1 MYSKQ
6 DIERYILG
14 QMSASEKV
22 AFAEQLSSD
31 SALKEEVKNATVA
44 ILEQMA
50 EMKTNSGELATEAI
64 ERYIRKEMSA
74 SEAAA
79 FENECAGNPVLAYSY
94 KLQDSLSR
102 EVRLRAVAAM
112 LNTKRA
118 AKEGKE
124 AYEPEAATTIP
135 DVATTIPEAACADID
150 TYERPAAALIDE
162 AARKEQPAR
171 VIDFSKILKSFV
183 PIAVA
188 ACMVSCVMIWDHK
201 VTINVGNE
209 AYASVMRGGA
219 ELDSLVEAKD
229 YKAAI
234 ALIDEQLNVD
244 YEIDDP
250 EAKAAWEED
259 MKDLQYQ
266 KAVILLKDG
275 KKRQAKKILKALDDE
290 PSRELLDKLLW

>member
-14 QMSASEKV
+14 QMSASEKT

-50 EMKTNSGELATEAI
+50 EMKTSSGELATEAI

-74 SEAAA
+74 SESAA
-79 FENECAGNPVLAYSY
+79 FENECASNPVLAYSY
-94 KLQDSLSR
+94 RLQESLSR
-102 EVRLRAVAAM
+102 EVRLHAAVDM
-112 LNTKRA
+112 LKNKKT
-118 AKEGKE
+118 G
-124 AYEPEAATTIP
+124 
-135 DVATTIPEAACADID
+135 
-150 TYERPAAALIDE
+150 
-162 AARKEQPAR
+162 AR
-171 VIDFSKILKSFV
+171 VIDFTRILKSV
-183 PIAVA
+183 TPVAVA
-188 ACMVSCVMIWDHK
+188 ACMVCGCMIWDHN
-201 VTINVGNE
+201 VTVNVGNA
-209 AYASVMRGGA
+209 AYESVMRGGS
-219 ELDSLVEAKD
+219 ELDSLVKAKD
-229 YKAAI
+229 YKDAI
-234 ALIDEQLNVD
+234 ALIDVQLNAD

-250 EAKAAWEED
+250 DAKAAWEED

>member
-14 QMSASEKV
+14 QMSASEKT

-31 SALKEEVKNATVA
+31 SALKEEVKNATEA

-50 EMKTNSGELATEAI
+50 EMKTSSGELATEAI

-79 FENECAGNPVLAYSY
+79 FENECEANPVLAYSY
-94 KLQDSLSR
+94 RLQESLSR
-102 EVRLRAVAAM
+102 EVRLHAAVEM
-112 LNTKRA
+112 LKNKKA
-118 AKEGKE
+118 GAK
-124 AYEPEAATTIP
+124 
-135 DVATTIPEAACADID
+135 V
-150 TYERPAAALIDE
+150 
-162 AARKEQPAR
+162 
-171 VIDFSKILKSFV
+171 VDFTKILKSV
-183 PIAVA
+183 TPVAVA
-188 ACMVSCVMIWDHK
+188 ACMVCGCMIWDHK
-201 VTINVGNE
+201 VTVDVGND
-209 AYASVMRGGA
+209 AYASVMRGGS

>member
-50 EMKTNSGELATEAI
+50 EMKTNSGELATETI

-79 FENECAGNPVLAYSY
+79 FENECEANPVLAYSFR
-94 KLQDSLSR
+94 LQESLSR
-102 EVRLRAVAAM
+102 EVRLHAAVDM
-112 LNTKRA
+112 LKKKKT
-118 AKEGKE
+118 G
-124 AYEPEAATTIP
+124 
-135 DVATTIPEAACADID
+135 
-150 TYERPAAALIDE
+150 
-162 AARKEQPAR
+162 AR
-171 VIDFSKILKSFV
+171 VIDFTKILKSV
-183 PIAVA
+183 TPVAVA
-188 ACMVSCVMIWDHK
+188 ACMVCGCMIWDHN
-201 VTINVGNE
+201 VTVNVGND
-209 AYASVMRGGA
+209 AYESVMRGGS

>member
-14 QMSASEKV
+14 QMSASEKT

-44 ILEQMA
+44 ILELMA
-50 EMKTNSGELATEAI
+50 EMKISSGELATEAI

-79 FENECAGNPVLAYSY
+79 FENECASNPVLAYSFR
-94 KLQDSLSR
+94 LQESLSR
-102 EVRLRAVAAM
+102 EVRLHAAVDM
-112 LNTKRA
+112 LKKKKTGGR
-118 AKEGKE
+118 
-124 AYEPEAATTIP
+124 
-135 DVATTIPEAACADID
+135 
-150 TYERPAAALIDE
+150 LID
-162 AARKEQPAR
+162 
-171 VIDFSKILKSFV
+171 FTKILKSV
-183 PIAVA
+183 TPVAVA
-188 ACMVSCVMIWDHK
+188 ACMVCGCMIWDHN
-201 VTINVGNE
+201 VTVDVGNA
-209 AYASVMRGGA
+209 AYESVMRGGS

-234 ALIDEQLNVD
+234 TLIDEQLNVD

-275 KKRQAKKILKALDDE
+275 KKRQAKKILKELNDE
-290 PSRELLDKLLW
+290 RSNELLDDLLW

>member
-22 AFAEQLSSD
+22 AFAEQLGSD

-64 ERYIRKEMSA
+64 ERYIRKEMPA

-79 FENECAGNPVLAYSY
+79 FENECEANPVLAYSY
-94 KLQDSLSR
+94 RLQESLSR
-102 EVRLRAVAAM
+102 EVRLHAAVEM
-112 LNTKRA
+112 LKNKKTG
-118 AKEGKE
+118 AK
-124 AYEPEAATTIP
+124 
-135 DVATTIPEAACADID
+135 
-150 TYERPAAALIDE
+150 
-162 AARKEQPAR
+162 
-171 VIDFSKILKSFV
+171 VIDFTKILKSV
-183 PIAVA
+183 TPVAVA
-188 ACMVSCVMIWDHK
+188 ACMVCGCMIWDHN
-201 VTINVGNE
+201 VTVDVGNA
-209 AYASVMRGGA
+209 AYESVMRGGS

-234 ALIDEQLNVD
+234 TLIDEQLNVD

>member
-14 QMSASEKV
+14 QMSASEKT

-31 SALKEEVKNATVA
+31 SALKEEVKNATVV

-50 EMKTNSGELATEAI
+50 DMKISSGELATEAI

-74 SEAAA
+74 SESAA
-79 FENECAGNPVLAYSY
+79 FENECASNPVLAYSCR
-94 KLQDSLSR
+94 LQESLSR
-102 EVRLRAVAAM
+102 EVRLHAAVDM
-112 LNTKRA
+112 LKKKKT
-118 AKEGKE
+118 G
-124 AYEPEAATTIP
+124 
-135 DVATTIPEAACADID
+135 
-150 TYERPAAALIDE
+150 
-162 AARKEQPAR
+162 AR
-171 VIDFSKILKSFV
+171 VIDFTKILKSV
-183 PIAVA
+183 TPVAVA
-188 ACMVSCVMIWDHK
+188 ACMVCGCMIWDHN
-201 VTINVGNE
+201 VTVDVGNA
-209 AYASVMRGGA
+209 AYESVMRGGS

>member
-14 QMSASEKV
+14 QMSASEKT

-44 ILEQMA
+44 ILELMA
-50 EMKTNSGELATEAI
+50 EMKISSGELATEAI

-74 SEAAA
+74 SEASV
-79 FENECAGNPVLAYSY
+79 FENECALNPVLAYSCR
-94 KLQDSLSR
+94 LQESLSR
-102 EVRLRAVAAM
+102 EVRLHAAVDM
-112 LNTKRA
+112 LKKKKT
-118 AKEGKE
+118 G
-124 AYEPEAATTIP
+124 
-135 DVATTIPEAACADID
+135 
-150 TYERPAAALIDE
+150 
-162 AARKEQPAR
+162 AR
-171 VIDFSKILKSFV
+171 VIDFTKILKSV
-183 PIAVA
+183 TPVAVA
-188 ACMVSCVMIWDHK
+188 ACMVCGCMIWDHN
-201 VTINVGNE
+201 VTVDVGNA
-209 AYASVMRGGA
+209 AYESVMRGGS

>member
-64 ERYIRKEMSA
+64 ERYIRKEMSE

-79 FENECAGNPVLAYSY
+79 FENECAGNPVLSYSY
-94 KLQDSLSR
+94 RLQESLSR
-102 EVRLRAVAAM
+102 EVRLHAAVEM
-112 LNTKRA
+112 LKNKKTG
-118 AKEGKE
+118 AK
-124 AYEPEAATTIP
+124 
-135 DVATTIPEAACADID
+135 
-150 TYERPAAALIDE
+150 
-162 AARKEQPAR
+162 
-171 VIDFSKILKSFV
+171 VIDFTKILKSV
-183 PIAVA
+183 TPVAVA
-188 ACMVSCVMIWDHK
+188 ACMVCGCMIWDHT
-201 VTINVGNE
+201 VTVNVGNA
-209 AYASVMRGGA
+209 AYESVMRGGS

-234 ALIDEQLNVD
+234 TLIDDQLNVD

-259 MKDLQYQ
+259 MNNLKYT
-266 KAVILLKDG
+266 KAVVLLKDG
-275 KKRQAKKILKALDDE
+275 KKRQAKKILKELNDE
-290 PSRELLDKLLW
+290 RSNELLDKLLW

>member
-14 QMSASEKV
+14 QMSASEKT

-31 SALKEEVKNATVA
+31 SALKEEVKNATVG

-79 FENECAGNPVLAYSY
+79 FENECASNPVLAYSFR
-94 KLQDSLSR
+94 LQESLSR
-102 EVRLRAVAAM
+102 EVRLHAAVDM
-112 LNTKRA
+112 LKKKKTG
-118 AKEGKE
+118 AK
-124 AYEPEAATTIP
+124 
-135 DVATTIPEAACADID
+135 V
-150 TYERPAAALIDE
+150 
-162 AARKEQPAR
+162 
-171 VIDFSKILKSFV
+171 VDFTKILKSV
-183 PIAVA
+183 TPVAVA
-188 ACMVSCVMIWDHK
+188 ACMVCGCMIWDHN
-201 VTINVGNE
+201 VTVNVGNE
-209 AYASVMRGGA
+209 AYASVMRGGS

>member
-14 QMSASEKV
+14 QMSTSEKT

-31 SALKEEVKNATVA
+31 SALKEEVKNATVV

-50 EMKTNSGELATEAI
+50 EMKMSSGELATEAI
-64 ERYIRKEMSA
+64 ERYIRREMSA

-79 FENECAGNPVLAYSY
+79 FENECASNPVLAYSFR
-94 KLQDSLSR
+94 LQESLSR
-102 EVRLRAVAAM
+102 EVRLHAAVDM
-112 LNTKRA
+112 LKKKKA
-118 AKEGKE
+118 G
-124 AYEPEAATTIP
+124 
-135 DVATTIPEAACADID
+135 
-150 TYERPAAALIDE
+150 
-162 AARKEQPAR
+162 AR
-171 VIDFSKILKSFV
+171 VIDFTKILKSV
-183 PIAVA
+183 TPVAVA
-188 ACMVSCVMIWDHK
+188 ACMVCGCMIWDHN
-201 VTINVGNE
+201 VTVNVGNA
-209 AYASVMRGGA
+209 AYESVMRGGS

>member
-31 SALKEEVKNATVA
+31 SALKEEVKNATDA

-79 FENECAGNPVLAYSY
+79 FENECASNPVLAYSFR
-94 KLQDSLSR
+94 LQESLSR
-102 EVRLRAVAAM
+102 EVRLHAAVDMFRNKKAG
-112 LNTKRA
+112 
-118 AKEGKE
+118 AK
-124 AYEPEAATTIP
+124 
-135 DVATTIPEAACADID
+135 
-150 TYERPAAALIDE
+150 
-162 AARKEQPAR
+162 
-171 VIDFSKILKSFV
+171 VIDFTKILKSV
-183 PIAVA
+183 TPVAVA
-188 ACMVSCVMIWDHK
+188 ACMVCGCMIWDHK
-201 VTINVGNE
+201 VTVDVGND
-209 AYASVMRGGA
+209 AYASVMRGGS

-250 EAKAAWEED
+250 EAKAAGEED

-290 PSRELLDKLLW
+290 PSGELLDKLLW

>member
-14 QMSASEKV
+14 QMSASEKT

-44 ILEQMA
+44 ILEQTA

-79 FENECAGNPVLAYSY
+79 FENECASNPVLAYFFR
-94 KLQDSLSR
+94 LQESLSR
-102 EVRLRAVAAM
+102 EVRLHAAVEM
-112 LNTKRA
+112 LKNKKA
-118 AKEGKE
+118 GAK
-124 AYEPEAATTIP
+124 
-135 DVATTIPEAACADID
+135 V
-150 TYERPAAALIDE
+150 
-162 AARKEQPAR
+162 
-171 VIDFSKILKSFV
+171 VDFTKILKSV
-183 PIAVA
+183 TPVAVA
-188 ACMVSCVMIWDHK
+188 ACMVCGCMIWDHN
-201 VTINVGNE
+201 VTVNVGNE
-209 AYASVMRGGA
+209 AYASVMRGGS

>member
-14 QMSASEKV
+14 QMSASEKT

-79 FENECAGNPVLAYSY
+79 FENECASNPVLAYSFR
-94 KLQDSLSR
+94 LQESLSR
-102 EVRLRAVAAM
+102 EVRLHAAVDM
-112 LNTKRA
+112 LKKKKAGTK
-118 AKEGKE
+118 
-124 AYEPEAATTIP
+124 
-135 DVATTIPEAACADID
+135 V
-150 TYERPAAALIDE
+150 
-162 AARKEQPAR
+162 
-171 VIDFSKILKSFV
+171 VDFTKILKSV
-183 PIAVA
+183 TPVAVA
-188 ACMVSCVMIWDHK
+188 ACMVCGCMIWDHN
-201 VTINVGNE
+201 VTVNVGNE
-209 AYASVMRGGA
+209 AYASVMRGGS

-266 KAVILLKDG
+266 KAVILLKEG

>member
-79 FENECAGNPVLAYSY
+79 FENECAANPVLAYSY
-94 KLQDSLSR
+94 RLQESLSR
-102 EVRLRAVAAM
+102 EVRLHAAVEM
-112 LNTKRA
+112 LKNKKA
-118 AKEGKE
+118 GAK
-124 AYEPEAATTIP
+124 
-135 DVATTIPEAACADID
+135 V
-150 TYERPAAALIDE
+150 
-162 AARKEQPAR
+162 
-171 VIDFSKILKSFV
+171 VDFTKILKSV
-183 PIAVA
+183 TPVAVA
-188 ACMVSCVMIWDHK
+188 ACMVCGCMIWDHN
-201 VTINVGNE
+201 VTVNVGNE
-209 AYASVMRGGA
+209 AYASVMRGGS

>member
-14 QMSASEKV
+14 QMSASEKT

-79 FENECAGNPVLAYSY
+79 FENECASNPVLAYSFR
-94 KLQDSLSR
+94 LQESLSR
-102 EVRLRAVAAM
+102 EVRLHAAVDM
-112 LNTKRA
+112 LRNKKA
-118 AKEGKE
+118 GAK
-124 AYEPEAATTIP
+124 
-135 DVATTIPEAACADID
+135 
-150 TYERPAAALIDE
+150 
-162 AARKEQPAR
+162 
-171 VIDFSKILKSFV
+171 VIDFTKILKSV
-183 PIAVA
+183 TPVAVA
-188 ACMVSCVMIWDHK
+188 ACMVCGCMIWDHK
-201 VTINVGNE
+201 VTVDVGND
-209 AYASVMRGGA
+209 AYASVMRGGS

>member
-14 QMSASEKV
+14 QMSASEKT

-79 FENECAGNPVLAYSY
+79 FENECASNPVLAYSFR
-94 KLQDSLSR
+94 LQESLSR
-102 EVRLRAVAAM
+102 EVRLHAAVDMLRNKKAGARA
-112 LNTKRA
+112 
-118 AKEGKE
+118 
-124 AYEPEAATTIP
+124 
-135 DVATTIPEAACADID
+135 
-150 TYERPAAALIDE
+150 
-162 AARKEQPAR
+162 
-171 VIDFSKILKSFV
+171 IDFTKILKSV
-183 PIAVA
+183 TPVAVA
-188 ACMVSCVMIWDHK
+188 ACMVCGCMIWDHT
-201 VTINVGNE
+201 VTVNVGNA
-209 AYASVMRGGA
+209 AYEGVMRGGS

-244 YEIDDP
+244 YKIDDP

-259 MKDLQYQ
+259 MKDLKYQ

>member
-14 QMSASEKV
+14 QMSASEKT

-31 SALKEEVKNATVA
+31 SALKEEVKNATEA

-50 EMKTNSGELATEAI
+50 EMKTSSGELATEAI

-79 FENECAGNPVLAYSY
+79 FENECAANPVLAYSY
-94 KLQDSLSR
+94 RLQESLSR
-102 EVRLRAVAAM
+102 EVRLHAAVEM
-112 LNTKRA
+112 LKNKKA
-118 AKEGKE
+118 GAK
-124 AYEPEAATTIP
+124 
-135 DVATTIPEAACADID
+135 V
-150 TYERPAAALIDE
+150 
-162 AARKEQPAR
+162 
-171 VIDFSKILKSFV
+171 VDFTKILKSV
-183 PIAVA
+183 TPVAVA
-188 ACMVSCVMIWDHK
+188 ACMVCGCMIWDHN
-201 VTINVGNE
+201 VTVNVGNE
-209 AYASVMRGGA
+209 AYASVMRGGS

>member
-14 QMSASEKV
+14 QMSASEKT

-79 FENECAGNPVLAYSY
+79 FENECASNPVLAYSFR
-94 KLQDSLSR
+94 LQESLSR
-102 EVRLRAVAAM
+102 EVRLHAAVDM
-112 LNTKRA
+112 LKKKKT
-118 AKEGKE
+118 GG
-124 AYEPEAATTIP
+124 
-135 DVATTIPEAACADID
+135 
-150 TYERPAAALIDE
+150 
-162 AARKEQPAR
+162 R
-171 VIDFSKILKSFV
+171 VIDFTKILKSV
-183 PIAVA
+183 TPVAVA
-188 ACMVSCVMIWDHK
+188 ACMVCGCMIWDHN
-201 VTINVGNE
+201 VTVDVGNA
-209 AYASVMRGGA
+209 AYESVMRGGS

>member
-64 ERYIRKEMSA
+64 ERYIRKEMSE

-94 KLQDSLSR
+94 RLQESLSR
-102 EVRLRAVAAM
+102 EVRLHAAVEM
-112 LNTKRA
+112 LKNKKTG
-118 AKEGKE
+118 AK
-124 AYEPEAATTIP
+124 
-135 DVATTIPEAACADID
+135 
-150 TYERPAAALIDE
+150 
-162 AARKEQPAR
+162 
-171 VIDFSKILKSFV
+171 VIDFTKILKSV
-183 PIAVA
+183 TPVAVA
-188 ACMVSCVMIWDHK
+188 ACMVCGCMIWDHT
-201 VTINVGNE
+201 VTVNVGNA
-209 AYASVMRGGA
+209 AYESVMRGGS

-244 YEIDDP
+244 YEIDDS

-275 KKRQAKKILKALDDE
+275 KKRQAKKILKELNDE
-290 PSRELLDKLLW
+290 RSNELLDKLLW

>member
-14 QMSASEKV
+14 QMSASEKT

-79 FENECAGNPVLAYSY
+79 FENECEANPVLAYSY
-94 KLQDSLSR
+94 RLQESLSR
-102 EVRLRAVAAM
+102 EVRLHAAVEM
-112 LNTKRA
+112 LKNKKTG
-118 AKEGKE
+118 AK
-124 AYEPEAATTIP
+124 
-135 DVATTIPEAACADID
+135 
-150 TYERPAAALIDE
+150 
-162 AARKEQPAR
+162 
-171 VIDFSKILKSFV
+171 VIDFNKILKSV
-183 PIAVA
+183 TPVAVA
-188 ACMVSCVMIWDHK
+188 ACMVCGCMIWDHN
-201 VTINVGNE
+201 VTVDVGNA
-209 AYASVMRGGA
+209 AYESVMRGGS

-234 ALIDEQLNVD
+234 ALIDDQLNVD

>member
-14 QMSASEKV
+14 QMSASEKT

-79 FENECAGNPVLAYSY
+79 FENECASNPVLAYSFR
-94 KLQDSLSR
+94 LQESLSR
-102 EVRLRAVAAM
+102 EVRLHAAVDMLRNKKAGARA
-112 LNTKRA
+112 
-118 AKEGKE
+118 
-124 AYEPEAATTIP
+124 
-135 DVATTIPEAACADID
+135 
-150 TYERPAAALIDE
+150 
-162 AARKEQPAR
+162 
-171 VIDFSKILKSFV
+171 IDFTKILKSV
-183 PIAVA
+183 TPVAVA
-188 ACMVSCVMIWDHK
+188 ACMVCGCMIWDHT
-201 VTINVGNE
+201 VTVNVGNA
-209 AYASVMRGGA
+209 AYEGVMRGGS

-244 YEIDDP
+244 YKIDDP
-250 EAKAAWEED
+250 VAKAAWEDD
-259 MKDLQYQ
+259 MKDLKYQ

>member
-79 FENECAGNPVLAYSY
+79 FENECEANPVLAYSY
-94 KLQDSLSR
+94 RLQESLSR
-102 EVRLRAVAAM
+102 EVRLHAAVDM
-112 LNTKRA
+112 LKKKKT
-118 AKEGKE
+118 G
-124 AYEPEAATTIP
+124 
-135 DVATTIPEAACADID
+135 
-150 TYERPAAALIDE
+150 
-162 AARKEQPAR
+162 AR
-171 VIDFSKILKSFV
+171 VIDFTKILKSV
-183 PIAVA
+183 TPVAVA
-188 ACMVSCVMIWDHK
+188 ACMVCGCMIWDHN
-201 VTINVGNE
+201 VTVDVGNA
-209 AYASVMRGGA
+209 AYESVMRGGS

>member
-64 ERYIRKEMSA
+64 ERYIRKEMSE

-94 KLQDSLSR
+94 RLQESLSR
-102 EVRLRAVAAM
+102 EVRLHAAVEM
-112 LNTKRA
+112 LKNKKTG
-118 AKEGKE
+118 AK
-124 AYEPEAATTIP
+124 
-135 DVATTIPEAACADID
+135 
-150 TYERPAAALIDE
+150 
-162 AARKEQPAR
+162 
-171 VIDFSKILKSFV
+171 VIDFTKILKSV
-183 PIAVA
+183 TPVAVA
-188 ACMVSCVMIWDHK
+188 ACMVCGCMIWDHT
-201 VTINVGNE
+201 VTVNVGNA
-209 AYASVMRGGA
+209 AYESVMRGGS

-234 ALIDEQLNVD
+234 TLIDEQLNVD

-275 KKRQAKKILKALDDE
+275 KKRQAKKILKELNDE
-290 PSRELLDKLLW
+290 RSNELLDKLLW